1 MNQERRK
8 PSRVATESC
17 VKRPPDGGNGH
28 VTANRCLVASVK
40 IAKGRAG
47 FPQSISA
54 YHLRHMVPHL
64 YSGLRNACDPLPI
77 LLEVS
82 KITTNE
88 DVVIPLWI

>member
-1 MNQERRK
+1 MNQEPRK

-17 VKRPPDGGNGH
+17 VKRPPDVGNRH
-28 VTANRCLVASVK
+28 VTTNRCHVAFVK
-40 IAKGRAG
+40 IVKGCAG

-54 YHLRHMVPHL
+54 YHLRHMLPHL
-64 YSGLRNACDPLPI
+64 HSGLRNTSDPLPI

-88 DVVIPLWI
+88 DV